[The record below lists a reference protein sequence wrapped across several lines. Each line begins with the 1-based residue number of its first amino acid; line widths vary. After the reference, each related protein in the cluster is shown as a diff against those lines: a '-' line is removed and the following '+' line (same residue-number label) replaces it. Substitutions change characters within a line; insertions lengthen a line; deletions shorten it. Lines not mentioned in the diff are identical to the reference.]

1 MNGKCLFLVAVAV
14 QQSHGGALYQ
24 ALRVSRV
31 GRKRTVEGRGRGK
44 RFNFEL
50 FVLTS
55 AGTAREPA
63 AAAASLSWKLN
74 TCSGRISAINAQL
87 RFSLRSHCVG
97 FQLTAN
103 TQGTGTKKTLP

>member
-1 MNGKCLFLVAVAV
+1 MNEKYLFLVAVAV

-63 AAAASLSWKLN
+63 AAAASLVETQYMLRQDISNQCATSLQSPESL
-74 TCSGRISAINAQL
+74 CRISTNCQHT
-87 RFSLRSHCVG
+87 R
-97 FQLTAN
+97 N
-103 TQGTGTKKTLP
+103 WN